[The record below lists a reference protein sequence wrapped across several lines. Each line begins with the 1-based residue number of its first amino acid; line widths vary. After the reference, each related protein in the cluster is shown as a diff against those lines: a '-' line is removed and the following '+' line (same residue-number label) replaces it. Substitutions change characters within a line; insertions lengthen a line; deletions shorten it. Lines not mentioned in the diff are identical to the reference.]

1 MHQEKLVCGIDLGGT
16 NTTAGLV
23 NSEGKIILKKNM
35 PTTGHLTAQEYMGGL
50 AGMIQSMVT
59 EAQCSLEG
67 IGIGA
72 PNGNY
77 YNGTIEF
84 APNLPWKGEIP
95 FVDLMKSHFPQ
106 VAVVLTNDANAAAWG
121 EKVYGAAKG
130 ENDFIMITLGTGVG
144 SGIVCGGNMVY
155 GHDGFAGEIGHTI
168 VDPNGRPCGCGRKGC
183 LETYTS
189 ASGIVNTAVELLKSR
204 GLSSMLDQISSDK
217 LSSEIIAKAALQGDT
232 IALEVFDKTAWY
244 LALKLAD
251 AVAHT
256 SPSSVY
262 IFGGVAKAGDLL
274 MLPLKKYFN
283 EFLLQIYKNK
293 VALKW
298 SALPDNDAA
307 ILGAASLVQK
317 PVES

>member
-1 MHQEKLVCGIDLGGT
+1 MSKENLVCGIDIGGT

-23 NSEGKIILKKNM
+23 TPNGEIVLRKNM
-35 PTTGHLTAQEYMGGL
+35 PTVGLDTAEEFIDAVSAMVL
-50 AGMIQSMVT
+50 SMVS
-59 EAQCSLEG
+59 EAGCELAG

-72 PNGNY
+72 PNGNF

-84 APNLPWKGEIP
+84 APNLPWKGVIH
-95 FVDLMKSHFPQ
+95 FADLIKKHFPDAE
-106 VAVVLTNDANAAAWG
+106 VLLTNDANAAAWG
-121 EKVYGAAKG
+121 ERIYGAAKG

-144 SGIVCGGNMVY
+144 SGIVANGNLIY

-168 VDPNGRPCGCGRKGC
+168 VDPNGRQCGCGRKGC

-189 ASGIVNTAVELLKSR
+189 ASGVVKTALELLESAQQKSL
-204 GLSSMLDQISSDK
+204 LSKIPPEKITSKEIADAALKGDK
-217 LSSEIIAKAALQGDT
+217 LAI
-232 IALEVFDKTAWY
+232 EVFDKTAYY
-244 LALKLAD
+244 LALKLSD

-256 SPSSVY
+256 SPSSIY

-293 VALKW
+293 VELKW

-307 ILGAASLVQK
+307 ILGAASLVQ
-317 PVES
+317 

>member
-1 MHQEKLVCGIDLGGT
+1 MSKENLVCGIDIGGT

-23 NSEGKIILKKNM
+23 TPDGKIVLKKNM
-35 PTTGHLTAQEYMGGL
+35 STTGHHTASDYIDAL
-50 AGMIQSMVT
+50 AAMVQSMVNEIGCVLT
-59 EAQCSLEG
+59 G

-72 PNGNY
+72 PNGNF

-84 APNLPWKGEIP
+84 APNLPWKGIIP
-95 FVDLMKSHFPQ
+95 VADLMKKHFPE
-106 VAVVLTNDANAAAWG
+106 ANIILTNDANAAAWG
-121 EKVYGAAKG
+121 ERIYGAARG

-144 SGIVCGGNMVY
+144 SGIVTNGALVY

-168 VDPNGRPCGCGRKGC
+168 VDPNGRQCGCGRKGC

-189 ASGIVNTAVELLKSR
+189 ASGVVKTAIELLETTSEKSL
-204 GLSSMLDQISSDK
+204 LSEIPKEKITSKEIAGAALKGDK
-217 LSSEIIAKAALQGDT
+217 LAI
-232 IALEVFDKTAWY
+232 EVFDKTAWY

-256 SPSSVY
+256 SPSSIY

-274 MLPLKKYFN
+274 MLPLKKYFE
-283 EFLLQIYKNK
+283 EFLLQIFKNK
-293 VALKW
+293 VSLKW

-307 ILGAASLVQK
+307 ILGAASLVQ
-317 PVES
+317 

>member
-1 MHQEKLVCGIDLGGT
+1 MSTENLVCGIDIGGT

-23 NSEGKIILKKNM
+23 TPEGEIVLKKNM
-35 PTTGHLTAQEYMGGL
+35 PTTGHDTANEYIDAVSVMVQHMVNEAECALT
-50 AGMIQSMVT
+50 
-59 EAQCSLEG
+59 G

-72 PNGNY
+72 PNGNF

-84 APNLPWKGEIP
+84 APNLPWKGIIP
-95 FVDLMKSHFPQ
+95 MAAIMKKHFPE
-106 VAVVLTNDANAAAWG
+106 ATVVLTNDANAAAWG
-121 EKVYGAAKG
+121 ERIYGAAKG

-144 SGIVCGGNMVY
+144 SGIVTNGALVY

-168 VDPNGRPCGCGRKGC
+168 VDPNGRQCGCGRRGC

-189 ASGIVNTAVELLKSR
+189 ASGVVKTCIELLETTKEKS
-204 GLSSMLDQISSDK
+204 LL
-217 LSSEIIAKAALQGDT
+217 SEIPTEKITSKDIADAALQGDKPA
-232 IALEVFDKTAWY
+232 IEVFDKTAWY

-256 SPSSVY
+256 SPSSIY

-274 MLPLKKYFN
+274 MLPLKKYFE

-317 PVES
+317 PIE

>member
-1 MHQEKLVCGIDLGGT
+1 MSKNNLVCGIDIGGT

-23 NSEGKIILKKNM
+23 TPDGTIVLKKNI
-35 PTTGHLTAQEYMGGL
+35 PTTTHKTIGDFIDAVATLIQNMVSETGCALT
-50 AGMIQSMVT
+50 
-59 EAQCSLEG
+59 G

-72 PNGNY
+72 PNGNF

-84 APNLPWKGEIP
+84 APNLPWKGVIRFTEQ
-95 FVDLMKSHFPQ
+95 LKKYFPTTNII
-106 VAVVLTNDANAAAWG
+106 LTNDANAAAWG
-121 EKVYGAAKG
+121 EKIYGAAKG

-144 SGIVCGGNMVY
+144 SGIVCGGNLVY

-168 VDPNGRPCGCGRKGC
+168 VDPNGRICGCGRKGC

-189 ASGIVNTAVELLKSR
+189 ASGVVKTALELLESAQQKSL
-204 GLSSMLDQISSDK
+204 LSKIPPEKITSKEIADAALKGDK
-217 LSSEIIAKAALQGDT
+217 LAI
-232 IALEVFDKTAWY
+232 EVFDKTAYY
-244 LALKLAD
+244 LALKLSD

-256 SPSSVY
+256 SPSSIY
-262 IFGGVAKAGDLL
+262 TFGGVAKAGDLL

-293 VALKW
+293 VELKW

-307 ILGAASLVQK
+307 ILGAASLVQ
-317 PVES
+317 

>member
-1 MHQEKLVCGIDLGGT
+1 MSENKLVCGIDIGGT

-23 NSEGKIILKKNM
+23 TPSGEIVLRKNM
-35 PTTGHLTAQEYMGGL
+35 PTVGLDTAEEFIDAVSAMVL
-50 AGMIQSMVT
+50 SMVSKT
-59 EAQCSLEG
+59 GCVLTG

-72 PNGNY
+72 PNGNF

-84 APNLPWKGEIP
+84 APNLPWKGVIH
-95 FVDLMKSHFPQ
+95 VADLIKKHFPEAE
-106 VAVVLTNDANAAAWG
+106 VLLTNDANAAAWG
-121 EKVYGAAKG
+121 ERIYGAAKG

-144 SGIVCGGNMVY
+144 SGIVANGNLIY
-155 GHDGFAGEIGHTI
+155 GHDGFAGEIGHAI
-168 VDPNGRPCGCGRKGC
+168 VDPNGRQCGCGRKGC

-189 ASGIVNTAVELLKSR
+189 ASGIVRTAVELLKNNNSKSLLSEISEDQ
-204 GLSSMLDQISSDK
+204 LSSK
-217 LSSEIIAKAALQGDT
+217 IIADAAIKGDET
-232 IALEVFDKTAWY
+232 AVEVFDKTAWY

-256 SPSSVY
+256 SPSSIY

-298 SALPDNDAA
+298 SALPGNDAA
-307 ILGAASLVQK
+307 ILGAASLVQ
-317 PVES
+317 

>member
-1 MHQEKLVCGIDLGGT
+1 MSKNNLVCGIDIGGT

-23 NSEGKIILKKNM
+23 TPDGTIVLKKNI
-35 PTTGHLTAQEYMGGL
+35 PTTTHKTIGDFIDAVATLIQNMVSETGCALT
-50 AGMIQSMVT
+50 
-59 EAQCSLEG
+59 G

-72 PNGNY
+72 PNGNF

-84 APNLPWKGEIP
+84 APNLPWKGVIRFTEQ
-95 FVDLMKSHFPQ
+95 LKKYFPTTNII
-106 VAVVLTNDANAAAWG
+106 LTNDANAAAWG
-121 EKVYGAAKG
+121 EKIYGAAKG

-144 SGIVCGGNMVY
+144 SGIVCGGNLVY

-189 ASGIVNTAVELLKSR
+189 ASGVVKTALELLESAQQKSL
-204 GLSSMLDQISSDK
+204 LSKIPPEKITSKEIADAALKGDK
-217 LSSEIIAKAALQGDT
+217 LAI
-232 IALEVFDKTAWY
+232 EVFDKTAYY
-244 LALKLAD
+244 LALKLSD

-256 SPSSVY
+256 SPSSIY

-293 VALKW
+293 VELKW

-307 ILGAASLVQK
+307 ILGAASLVQ
-317 PVES
+317 

>member
-1 MHQEKLVCGIDLGGT
+1 MSKNNLVCGIDIGGT

-23 NSEGKIILKKNM
+23 TPDGTIVLKKNI
-35 PTTGHLTAQEYMGGL
+35 PTTTHKTIGDFIDAVATLIQNMVSETGCALT
-50 AGMIQSMVT
+50 
-59 EAQCSLEG
+59 G

-72 PNGNY
+72 PNGNF

-84 APNLPWKGEIP
+84 APNLPWKGVIRFTEQ
-95 FVDLMKSHFPQ
+95 LKKYFPTTNII
-106 VAVVLTNDANAAAWG
+106 LTNDANAAAWG
-121 EKVYGAAKG
+121 EKIYGAAKG

-144 SGIVCGGNMVY
+144 SGIVCGGNLVY

-189 ASGIVNTAVELLKSR
+189 ASGIVKTAVELLKSR
-204 GLSSMLDQISSDK
+204 GLSSMLDHISIDK

-232 IALEVFDKTAWY
+232 IALEVFDKTAYY

-256 SPSSVY
+256 SPSSIY

-293 VALKW
+293 VELKW

-307 ILGAASLVQK
+307 ILGAASLVQ
-317 PVES
+317 

>member
-1 MHQEKLVCGIDLGGT
+1 
-16 NTTAGLV
+16 
-23 NSEGKIILKKNM
+23 M
-35 PTTGHLTAQEYMGGL
+35 PTVGL
-50 AGMIQSMVT
+50 ATAAEYIDALAAMIQSMVDESDCT
-59 EAQCSLEG
+59 LEG

-72 PNGNY
+72 PNGNF

-84 APNLPWKGEIP
+84 APNLPWKGVIP
-95 FVDLMKSHFPQ
+95 FTQLMKKHFPD
-106 VAVVLTNDANAAAWG
+106 AGVVLTNDANAAAWG

-130 ENDFIMITLGTGVG
+130 EDDFIMITLGTGVG
-144 SGIVCGGNMVY
+144 SGIVCGGKMVY

-168 VDPNGRPCGCGRKGC
+168 VDPYGRQCGCGRKGC

-189 ASGIVNTAVELLKSR
+189 ASGIVKTAIKLIAEHGQNSVLSGIPKEE
-204 GLSSMLDQISSDK
+204 LSSK
-217 LSSEIIAKAALQGDT
+217 AIAEAALQGDYVA
-232 IALEVFDKTAWY
+232 IEVFDKTAWY
-244 LALKLAD
+244 LGLKLAD

-256 SPSSVY
+256 SPSSIY
-262 IFGGVAKAGDLL
+262 IFGGVANAGDII
-274 MLPLKKYFN
+274 MKPLKKYFE

-317 PVES
+317 

>member
-1 MHQEKLVCGIDLGGT
+1 MSKNNLVCGIDIGGT

-23 NSEGKIILKKNM
+23 TPDGTIVLKKNI
-35 PTTGHLTAQEYMGGL
+35 PTTTHKTIGDFIDAVATLIQNMVSETGCALT
-50 AGMIQSMVT
+50 
-59 EAQCSLEG
+59 G

-72 PNGNY
+72 PNGNF

-84 APNLPWKGEIP
+84 APNLPWKGVIRFTEQ
-95 FVDLMKSHFPQ
+95 LKKYFPTTNII
-106 VAVVLTNDANAAAWG
+106 LTNDANAAAWG
-121 EKVYGAAKG
+121 EKIYGAAKG

-144 SGIVCGGNMVY
+144 SGIVCGGNLVY

-168 VDPNGRPCGCGRKGC
+168 VDPNGRICGCGRKGC

-189 ASGIVNTAVELLKSR
+189 ASGVVKTALELLESAQQKSL
-204 GLSSMLDQISSDK
+204 LSKIPPEKITSKEIADAALKGDK
-217 LSSEIIAKAALQGDT
+217 LAI
-232 IALEVFDKTAWY
+232 EVFDKTAYY
-244 LALKLAD
+244 LALKLSD

-256 SPSSVY
+256 SPSSIY

-293 VALKW
+293 VELKW

-307 ILGAASLVQK
+307 ILGAASLVQ
-317 PVES
+317 

>member
-1 MHQEKLVCGIDLGGT
+1 MSKENLVCGIDIGGT

-23 NSEGKIILKKNM
+23 TPNGEIVLRKNM
-35 PTTGHLTAQEYMGGL
+35 PTVGLDTAEEFIDAVSAMVL
-50 AGMIQSMVT
+50 SMVS
-59 EAQCSLEG
+59 EAGCELAG

-72 PNGNY
+72 PNGNF

-84 APNLPWKGEIP
+84 APNLPWKGVIH
-95 FVDLMKSHFPQ
+95 FADLIKKHFPDAE
-106 VAVVLTNDANAAAWG
+106 VLLTNDANAAAWG
-121 EKVYGAAKG
+121 ERIYGAAKG

-144 SGIVCGGNMVY
+144 SGIVANGNLIY

-168 VDPNGRPCGCGRKGC
+168 VDPNGRQCGCGRKGC

-189 ASGIVNTAVELLKSR
+189 ASGVVKTAVELLGSAQENSL
-204 GLSSMLDQISSDK
+204 LSDIPKDKITSKDIAEAALKGDK
-217 LSSEIIAKAALQGDT
+217 LAIA
-232 IALEVFDKTAWY
+232 VFDKTAWY

-256 SPSSVY
+256 SPSSIY

-274 MLPLKKYFN
+274 MLPLKKYFE
-283 EFLLQIYKNK
+283 EFLLQIFKNK

-307 ILGAASLVQK
+307 ILGAASLVQ
-317 PVES
+317 

>member
-1 MHQEKLVCGIDLGGT
+1 MIENKLVCGIDIGGT

-23 NSEGKIILKKNM
+23 TPSGEIVLRKNM
-35 PTTGHLTAQEYMGGL
+35 PTVGLDTAEEFIDAVSAMVL
-50 AGMIQSMVT
+50 SMVSET
-59 EAQCSLEG
+59 GCVLKG

-72 PNGNY
+72 PNGNF

-84 APNLPWKGEIP
+84 APNLPWKGVIH
-95 FVDLMKSHFPQ
+95 FADLIKKHFPDAE
-106 VAVVLTNDANAAAWG
+106 VLLTNDANAAAWG
-121 EKVYGAAKG
+121 ERIYGAAKG

-144 SGIVCGGNMVY
+144 SGIVANGNLIY

-168 VDPNGRPCGCGRKGC
+168 VDPYGRQCGCGRKGC

-189 ASGIVNTAVELLKSR
+189 ASGIVKTALKLIAENGQNSVLSKIPKDQ
-204 GLSSMLDQISSDK
+204 LSSK
-217 LSSEIIAKAALQGDT
+217 TIAEAALQGDH
-232 IALEVFDKTAWY
+232 IAVEVFDKTAWH
-244 LALKLAD
+244 LGLKLAD

-256 SPSSVY
+256 SPSSIY

-298 SALPDNDAA
+298 SALPGNDAA
-307 ILGAASLVQK
+307 ILGAASLVQ
-317 PVES
+317 

>member
-1 MHQEKLVCGIDLGGT
+1 MNKKNLVCGVDFGGT

-23 NSEGKIILKKNM
+23 SPDGKIILKKNI
-35 PTTGHLTAQEYMGGL
+35 PTTGHTSVEEYMSDL
-50 AGMIQSMVT
+50 AAMINEMVS
-59 EAQCSLEG
+59 EAKCNLTG

-72 PNGNY
+72 PNGNF

-84 APNLPWKGEIP
+84 APNLPWKGVIP
-95 FVDLMKSHFPQ
+95 FVNLMKQHFTTQ
-106 VAVVLTNDANAAAWG
+106 DVVLTNDANAAAWG
-121 EKVYGAAKG
+121 EKIYGAAKD

-144 SGIVCGGNMVY
+144 SGIITDGKIVY

-168 VDPNGRPCGCGRKGC
+168 LYPKGRKCGCGRRGC

-189 ASGIVNTAVELLKSR
+189 ASGIVKTAVELLSKRKVNS
-204 GLSSMLDQISSDK
+204 LLNNISEESIT
-217 LSSEIIAKAALQGDT
+217 SEVIAKAALQGDA
-232 IALEVFDKTAWY
+232 IALEVYDKTAYY
-244 LALKLAD
+244 LAWKIAD

-274 MLPLKKYFN
+274 MVPMKKYFN
-283 EFLLQIYKNK
+283 DFLLQIYKNK
-293 VALKW
+293 VQLKW

-317 PVES
+317 I

>member
-1 MHQEKLVCGIDLGGT
+1 MSTEILICGVDLGGT

-23 NSEGKIILKKNM
+23 NKEGKIVMKKNM
-35 PTTGHLTAQEYMGGL
+35 PTTGHLTAKEYMGEL
-50 AGMIQSMVT
+50 AEMIHGMVAET
-59 EAQCSLEG
+59 QCVLHG

-72 PNGNY
+72 PNGNF

-84 APNLPWKGEIP
+84 APNLPWKGVIRFTEQ
-95 FVDLMKSHFPQ
+95 LKKYFPTTNII
-106 VAVVLTNDANAAAWG
+106 LTNDANAAAWG
-121 EKVYGAAKG
+121 EKIYGAAKG

-144 SGIVCGGNMVY
+144 SGIVCGGNLVY

-189 ASGIVNTAVELLKSR
+189 ASGIVKTAVELLKSR
-204 GLSSMLDQISSDK
+204 GLSSMLDHISIDK

-232 IALEVFDKTAWY
+232 IALEVFDKTAYY

-256 SPSSVY
+256 SPSSIY

-293 VALKW
+293 VELKW

-307 ILGAASLVQK
+307 ILGAASLVQ
-317 PVES
+317 

>member
-1 MHQEKLVCGIDLGGT
+1 MIENKLVCGIDIGGT

-23 NSEGKIILKKNM
+23 TPSGEIVLRKNM
-35 PTTGHLTAQEYMGGL
+35 PTVGLDTAEEFIDAVSAMVL
-50 AGMIQSMVT
+50 SMVSET
-59 EAQCSLEG
+59 GCELTG

-72 PNGNY
+72 PNGNF

-84 APNLPWKGEIP
+84 APNLPWKGVIY
-95 FVDLMKSHFPQ
+95 FADLIKKQFPEAE
-106 VAVVLTNDANAAAWG
+106 VLLTNDANAAAWG
-121 EKVYGAAKG
+121 ERIYGAAKG

-144 SGIVCGGNMVY
+144 SGIVANGSLIY

-168 VDPNGRPCGCGRKGC
+168 VDPNGRQCGCGRKGC

-189 ASGIVNTAVELLKSR
+189 ASGIVRTAVELLKNNNSKSLLSDISEDQ
-204 GLSSMLDQISSDK
+204 LSSK
-217 LSSEIIAKAALQGDT
+217 VIADAALKGDKT
-232 IALEVFDKTAWY
+232 AVEVFDKTAWY

-256 SPSSVY
+256 SPSSIY

-298 SALPDNDAA
+298 SALPGNDAA
-307 ILGAASLVQK
+307 ILGAASLVQ
-317 PVES
+317 

>member
-1 MHQEKLVCGIDLGGT
+1 MSNNKLVCGIDIGGT

-23 NSEGKIILKKNM
+23 TPSGEIVIKKNM
-35 PTTGHLTAQEYMGGL
+35 PTVGHDTAEDFID
-50 AGMIQSMVT
+50 AVSAMIISMVS
-59 EAQCSLEG
+59 EAKCELTG

-84 APNLPWKGEIP
+84 APNLPWKGVIP
-95 FVDLMKSHFPQ
+95 FTQLMKKHFPD
-106 VAVVLTNDANAAAWG
+106 ANVVLTNDANAAAWG
-121 EKVYGAAKG
+121 ERVYGAAKG

-144 SGIVCGGNMVY
+144 SGIVCGGNIVY

-168 VDPNGRPCGCGRKGC
+168 VDPNGRQCGCGRKGC

-189 ASGIVNTAVELLKSR
+189 ASGIVRTAVELLAEGSSESSLR
-204 GLSSMLDQISSDK
+204 NIPSEQLSSK
-217 LSSEIIAKAALQGDT
+217 TIAEAALQGDET
-232 IALEVFDKTAWY
+232 AIEVFDKTAWY
-244 LALKLAD
+244 LGLKLAD

-256 SPSSVY
+256 SPSSIY

-274 MLPLKKYFN
+274 MKPLKKHFEN
-283 EFLLQIYKNK
+283 FLLQIFKNK

-298 SALPDNDAA
+298 SALPGNDAA
-307 ILGAASLVQK
+307 ILGAASLVQ
-317 PVES
+317 

>member
-1 MHQEKLVCGIDLGGT
+1 MMETKVVCGIDIGGT

-23 NSEGKIILKKNM
+23 TAEGKIVFKKNM
-35 PTTGHLTAQEYMGGL
+35 PTLGYDTANLYIDSLSAMVQSMINETGHKLT
-50 AGMIQSMVT
+50 
-59 EAQCSLEG
+59 G

-72 PNGNY
+72 PNGNF

-84 APNLPWKGEIP
+84 APNLPWKGIIP
-95 FVDLMKSHFPQ
+95 VTELMKKHFPDIDI
-106 VAVVLTNDANAAAWG
+106 VLTNDANAAAWG
-121 EKVYGAAKG
+121 ERVYGAAKG

-144 SGIVCGGNMVY
+144 SGIITNGELVY

-168 VDPNGRPCGCGRKGC
+168 VDPEGRQCGCGRKGC

-189 ASGIVNTAVELLKSR
+189 ASGIVRTCIE
-204 GLSSMLDQISSDK
+204 MLDENKYSLLNDIPQDKITSKDIAEASLKGDK
-217 LSSEIIAKAALQGDT
+217 LAVA
-232 IALEVFDKTAWY
+232 VFEKTAWY
-244 LALKLAD
+244 LAIKLAD

-256 SPSSVY
+256 SPSSIY

-274 MLPLKKYFN
+274 MQPLKKYFE

-293 VALKW
+293 IQLKW

-317 PVES
+317 AE

>member
-1 MHQEKLVCGIDLGGT
+1 MSTEILICGVDLGGT

-23 NSEGKIILKKNM
+23 NKEGKIVMKKNM
-35 PTTGHLTAQEYMGGL
+35 PTTGHLTAKEYMGEL
-50 AGMIQSMVT
+50 AEMIHGMVAET
-59 EAQCSLEG
+59 QCVLHG

-72 PNGNY
+72 PNGNF

-84 APNLPWKGEIP
+84 APNLPWKGIIP
-95 FVDLMKSHFPQ
+95 FVELMKSHFPN
-106 VAVVLTNDANAAAWG
+106 VNVVLTNDANAAAWG
-121 EKVYGAAKG
+121 ERIYGAAKG

-144 SGIVCGGNMVY
+144 SGIVCGGNLVY

-189 ASGIVNTAVELLKSR
+189 ASGVVKTALELLESAQQKSL
-204 GLSSMLDQISSDK
+204 LSKIPPEKITSKEIADAALKGDK
-217 LSSEIIAKAALQGDT
+217 LAI
-232 IALEVFDKTAWY
+232 EVFDKTAYY
-244 LALKLAD
+244 LALKLSD

-256 SPSSVY
+256 SPSSIY

-293 VALKW
+293 VELKW

-307 ILGAASLVQK
+307 ILGAASLVQ
-317 PVES
+317 